1 MKTNFLLL
9 LLLLSVGPSC
19 YSITWQVIN
28 DGITFSPAI
37 VTIHSGDNVNFS
49 LDPDHNAVEVSSAT
63 WNANGATPNGGF
75 SVDFGGG
82 LVSSTELSV
91 GTHYYV
97 CQPHASLGMK
107 AKIVVVT
114 ATDVNEM
121 QTSLNITLTPN
132 PARNVIKITTN
143 ENAFIGSDYL
153 LFDQLGRQ
161 MLTGQLTDK
170 VTAVTV
176 SQLPA
181 GIYFMRITAQHNE
194 TYKIMINR

>member
-1 MKTNFLLL
+1 MKTRFLLL
-9 LLLLSVGPSC
+9 LLLLPIAISA
-19 YSITWQVIN
+19 YSITWQVTN
-28 DGITFSPAI
+28 SGFTFSPAI
-37 VTIHSGDNVNFS
+37 VTIHSGDDVNFT
-49 LDPDHNAVEVSSAT
+49 LDANHNAVEVSAAT
-63 WNANGATPNGGF
+63 WNANGSTTNGGF
-75 SVDFGGG
+75 NVAFGGG
-82 LVSSTELSV
+82 LVSASQLGV

-97 CQPHASLGMK
+97 CQPHASMGMK

-121 QTSLNITLTPN
+121 KTSLNITLTPN
-132 PARNVIKITTN
+132 PARNIIKITTN